1 MRPSRAGSLPSQ
13 LVRVRAG
20 RTRTRWLFT
29 SLVALVALGWTVSTV
44 NSARSD
50 IEKWGQRR
58 SIPVANVDLEPGHV
72 IRADEITLASR
83 PVAMLPDDVAESPIG
98 RTVTRSVAQG
108 EPIIERRLAGGATTG
123 PASLLDQNSVGF
135 AIPVDSATPVLH
147 VGDSIALFA
156 PSESVSTSNR
166 GQGPAVRVTREAV
179 VLALSEKSVM
189 VGVSSSEASAVAQ
202 ALLATSVIIG
212 LTN

>member
-123 PASLLDQNSVGF
+123 PASLLDQDSVGF
-135 AIPVDSATPVLH
+135 AISVDSATPVLH

>member
-44 NSARSD
+44 NSARND
-50 IEKWGQRR
+50 IEKWGERR

-83 PVAMLPDDVAESPIG
+83 PVAMLPDDVADSPIG
-98 RTVTRSVAQG
+98 RTITRSVARG
-108 EPIIERRLAGGATTG
+108 EPIIERRLAGGAATG
-123 PASLLDQNSVGF
+123 PASLLDQNRVGF
-135 AIPVDSATPVLH
+135 AIPVDSTTPVLH

-156 PSESVSTSNR
+156 PSESVSTSSR
-166 GQGPAVRVTREAV
+166 GQGPAMRVTREAV
-179 VLALSEKSVM
+179 VLALAEKSVM

-202 ALLATSVIIG
+202 ALLASSVIIG